1 MSGFRFTPSSGPR
14 LEKCLGAAVL
24 PNVDES
30 WESSERGRALHTYME
45 RRASGDSRQVAL
57 AAVAEKWRDDAERI
71 DVPEDVDKGCPE
83 VAMAL
88 DLAKGTARVLGERMT
103 RESARKATRSSEIP
117 MVPDWLALAG
127 TSSAVLRDW
136 KMGRMEDLEAAR
148 EHLQLLTYAA
158 TALLA
163 YGLETVRAELWHWDG
178 LRWWVDSVTLD
189 WLDAESV
196 LDRVR
201 ALLGKADAAREAYAR
216 DKVLPRLSVG
226 AWCSWCPSRRAC
238 PAVAAPV
245 DMALGRG
252 GEWTE
257 TTPEGLGAAYE
268 ALLQAQAW
276 IDERLTDVRR
286 LAESGPLPLP
296 SGKVLRLQEVE
307 TRKVDVEAALPVLE
321 ARFGAAVAQAAVK
334 RTASIP
340 WQYLND
346 ALRHNVLPE
355 RLAQHKEGRKPS
367 AAALAREAR
376 EALLAAGAV
385 KVSTHTQLCEVR
397 AELVAGEAET
407 EET

>member
-1 MSGFRFTPSSGPR
+1 MSGFRFTPSAGPR
-14 LEKCLGAAVL
+14 LEKCLGSAVL

-30 WESSERGRALHTYME
+30 WESSERGRVLHGYME
-45 RRASGDSRQVAL
+45 KRATGYTRAEAL
-57 AAVAEKWRDDAERI
+57 EPVPEKWRDDAERI

-88 DLAKGTARVLGERMT
+88 DLSTGAARVLGERMT
-103 RESARKATRSSEIP
+103 REAARKATRPGEIA
-117 MVPDWLALAG
+117 MVPDWIALSG
-127 TSSAVLRDW
+127 SCSAVLRDW
-136 KMGRMEDLEAAR
+136 KMGRQEDLAPAA

-163 YGLETVRAELWHWDG
+163 YNLETVRAELWHWDG
-178 LRWWVDSVTLD
+178 LRWWVDGVTLD
-189 WLDAESV
+189 WLEADAV
-196 LDRVR
+196 LERVR
-201 ALLGKADAAREAYAR
+201 GLLARAEKAREAHAR

-245 DMALGRG
+245 DMALGRC

-257 TTPEGLGAAYE
+257 TTPAGLGAAYE

-276 IDERLTDVRR
+276 IDERLADVRR

-307 TRKVDVEAALPVLE
+307 TRKVDVAAALPVLE

-334 RTASIP
+334 RTESIP
-340 WQYLND
+340 WQHLND
-346 ALRHNVLPE
+346 ALREVGLPK

-376 EALLAAGAV
+376 EALVAAGAV
-385 KVSTHTQLCEVR
+385 KLSTHTQLCEVR
-397 AELVAGEAET
+397 AELVAGEAEN